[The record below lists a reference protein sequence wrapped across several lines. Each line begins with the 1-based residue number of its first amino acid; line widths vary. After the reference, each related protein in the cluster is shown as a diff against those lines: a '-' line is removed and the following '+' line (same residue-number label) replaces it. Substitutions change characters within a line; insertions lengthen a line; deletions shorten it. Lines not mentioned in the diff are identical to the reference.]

1 MANLT
6 DIGYGIGKYLE
17 ASDATSLPDIGTNR
31 KNLDLLNFKVAVNNA
46 YALYNF
52 KDGMIDGYQ
61 TQDGV
66 DAANST
72 RAVYDST
79 DKVYKVVSPPT
90 GGTISTYSTYT
101 VHTFLTGAD
110 FVNASTGTA
119 DILVVAGGGGGGYQ
133 GGGGGGA
140 GGLLTFA
147 SQSVAAGTHT
157 VTVGSGGAGGPS
169 GPVKGGD
176 GGDSQFGSLT
186 SVNGGGGGGSNVSRP
201 GSPGGSGGG
210 QSKDGNSGGAP
221 ATPAGQGNNGGASSC
236 GSSCGSGGGGGAG
249 AVGESS
255 PSSGPYWENSG
266 FGGVG
271 LQNNYR
277 TGSNIYYAGGGGGGM
292 NTSVG
297 GNWTRQAEGGDGGG
311 GDGGMSGPVGG
322 PATVPTAG
330 TDGLGG
336 GGGAGAWNVGQPGGT
351 GVPGADGGDGIVVVR
366 FTTGAL
372 GGYNITLQSNAQ
384 TAQASPDEGR
394 LMLYEED
401 VDSITPGTDIKG
413 YVSRDGGTTWSSAV
427 GLVDDGADHIIPAVD
442 NTGGIDANTLM
453 MLHMDG
459 SNDGTTFTDNGTVAQ
474 TFTPTGAVT
483 KTAEKKFGTASGYFG
498 GNSCAGAPAGQ
509 YLTGNTATISGNN
522 SYTVDFWMYATN
534 AACAQWQH
542 MVGISNTSSNN
553 SILGIAINA
562 SNELCANHYSN
573 DFNSGFVVTGNA
585 WHHIANVYDGTT
597 EYLFCDGDLKDT
609 RTGMATFTLDGTP
622 VIIGAENWNATGSY
636 PYEGYL
642 DEVRIS
648 NVARWTASFI
658 APIAPYTSGSYTEPV
673 LAKTVRVLSGSVDIS
688 GQPAGTDMKYKV
700 ETLNNKNLK
709 LHGASLLW
717 A

>member
-1 MANLT
+1 MANLK
-6 DIGYGIGKYLE
+6 DINYGIGKYLV
-17 ASDATSLPDIGTNR
+17 ASDASSIPDIGTNR

-46 YALYNF
+46 YSLYNF
-52 KDGMIDGYQ
+52 KDGMIDAYQ

-66 DAANST
+66 DTSST
-72 RAVYDST
+72 NETYDST
-79 DKVYKVVSPPT
+79 NKVYSPLVVSPAT
-90 GGTISTYSTYT
+90 T
-101 VHTFLTGAD
+101 VFTSVATTSWSAPAGVAA
-110 FVNASTGTA
+110 VQV
-119 DILVVAGGGGGGYQ
+119 LVVAGGGGGGGDS
-133 GGGGGGA
+133 GGGGGG
-140 GGLLTFA
+140 GGVRYIA
-147 SQSVAAGTHT
+147 SHPVTGGNNYT
-157 VTVGSGGAGGPS
+157 VTVGAGGAGG
-169 GPVKGGD
+169 
-176 GGDSQFGSLT
+176 GSR
-186 SVNGGGGGGSNVSRP
+186 GS
-201 GSPGGSGGG
+201 SGGV
-210 QSKDGNSGGAP
+210 SVFDTITS
-221 ATPAGQGNNGGASSC
+221 
-236 GSSCGSGGGGGAG
+236 
-249 AVGESS
+249 
-255 PSSGPYWENSG
+255 
-266 FGGVG
+266 
-271 LQNNYR
+271 
-277 TGSNIYYAGGGGGGM
+277 AGGGGGGNYGAGNQPGLDGGSGGGAGWNGGTGGAG
-292 NTSVG
+292 NTPSTTPAQG
-297 GNWTRQAEGGDGGG
+297 FPGGDGGG
-311 GDGGMSGPVGG
+311 AHQGAGGGGASEAGYAGGAGPAGHGGDGSLISAFSGYGASGYFGG
-322 PATVPTAG
+322 GAGGGTHGGGAPGGTGGGGRGGGNSGVTAVAG
-330 TDGLGG
+330 TTNTGG
-336 GGGAGAWNVGQPGGT
+336 GGGGGKNNGPISGASGGSGFVGVIT
-351 GVPGADGGDGIVVVR
+351 IAN
-366 FTTGAL
+366 TT
-372 GGYNITLQSNAQ
+372 NMTLLSNDQ
-384 TAQASPDEGR
+384 TAQADPTEGR